1 MTRTTRLAASLL
13 LGLTAIGLVNHNAQA
28 QGDGVGLISDPQG
41 KVFLAESV
49 ITENSA
55 LGQRR
60 VPFGPKYRA
69 YSQYGDGFGWNT
81 EGQTYANVFYPLH
94 LNPFVDLFFV
104 DARAYVAYNTEGIR
118 ARSDDRYGANVGVG
132 YRRYIEEYNTV
143 VGGSIW
149 YDVDGAQ
156 RQTWQQYGASL
167 EAIINGFEIRLNGYA
182 HDGDGVKS
190 VASFFTGSA
199 PRFAGNFIVATR
211 RNIREFS
218 FNAAELEVGGP
229 VPYAQNIGLNAYV
242 GGYWLDNDKADI
254 SRGGVKGRFELF
266 LHEDV
271 QFGMEIRKDDVFG
284 HSMWGSLSV
293 QLPNAPW
300 RVWMRQLLQP
310 RGPQQHL
317 ARQTERRWR
326 IPVRQVVEDEDSPL
340 LNPKDGQPIFVVH
353 VDPNGPA
360 GNGTFESPFNS
371 ASFANNSNVDIIRVL
386 PGNFA
391 PSGGVTLFDCQRL
404 LGAAQ
409 PHFFTSDAGTMLLP
423 GQVAGA
429 DPVISNPL
437 GGPVVRLANV
447 NEVSAVD
454 INGGGTGVGIIGT
467 GIRDF
472 NLNRLDITAST
483 QGIDIRNFAQS
494 GAAFPLG
501 QPNTI
506 TDVNV
511 SGSSF
516 QGVRLSQT
524 DGTSTGV
531 TITRLNASS
540 NMSEG
545 LLFNGLGGSTINA
558 NVTQSIF
565 NSNGDAGLRANA
577 FGAGSNIVLTAAN
590 LTGNSNTTDGLLFD
604 ARLGGN
610 ITANVTSSSFVGNTR
625 NAIRQVLDGGS
636 TMTVTASDIIAN
648 NSGQHGVFT
657 NVLGGST
664 YTGTFTRITA
674 TNNGQSMLALL
685 RDGFNIEVSGGGSSG
700 NMTITDSTSRNT
712 GGGTAQQ
719 NGLRTSVSSTGSLM
733 VVVNGTNNFSNNAVS
748 AFNSAVT
755 DAGSTSTLT
764 VTGTTANSSGV
775 DGFFYNI
782 NGGSFTAN
790 VTNSSFDSSGR
801 NAIRAIGGLS
811 PAVVNVTFDSTSA
824 NMSGAEGVRFEISN
838 AGGGA
843 STFNFTYLPT
853 SPSAILGSG
862 GPFGVHAMFGTNA
875 AMTGTVAFNGITIDG
890 GINDLSA
897 GTSVTVTP

>member
-13 LGLTAIGLVNHNAQA
+13 LGLTAIGLLHRNAQA

-104 DARAYVAYNTEGIR
+104 DARAYVAYNTEGTR

-132 YRRYIEEYNTV
+132 YRRYIESINTI

-167 EAIINGFEIRLNGYA
+167 EAIINGFEVRLNGYA
-182 HDGDGVKS
+182 HDGDGVNG

-199 PRFAGNFIVATR
+199 PRFTGNFIVATR
-211 RNIREFS
+211 RNIREFA

-254 SRGGVKGRFELF
+254 SRGGVKGRVELY

-271 QFGMEIRKDDVFG
+271 QMGMEIRKDDVFG

-300 RVWMRQLLQP
+300 RVWMRQFLQP

-326 IPVRQVVEDEDSPL
+326 IPVRQIVEDEAAPL
-340 LNPKDGQPIFVVH
+340 LNPKDGQPLFVVH
-353 VDPNGPA
+353 VDPNGAA

-371 ASFANNSNVDIIRVL
+371 ASFANNANVDIIRVL

-391 PSGGVTLFDCQRL
+391 PPGGVTLFDCQRL
-404 LGAAQ
+404 LGATQ
-409 PHFFTSDAGTMLLP
+409 SHFFESNAGRLLLP
-423 GQVAGA
+423 GQVVGA

-437 GGPVVRLANV
+437 GGNVVTLANV

-472 NLNRLDITAST
+472 NLNRLDIMAATR
-483 QGIDIRNFAQS
+483 GIDIRNFASS
-494 GAAFPLG
+494 GAAPPNG

-506 TDVNV
+506 SDVNV
-511 SGSSF
+511 TGSTF
-516 QGVRLSQT
+516 NGVRLTQA
-524 DGTSTGV
+524 DGTATSV
-531 TITRLNASS
+531 NVTRLSS
-540 NMSEG
+540 STNGSEG
-545 LLFNGLGGSTINA
+545 LLLLSTGGSTINA
-558 NVTQSIF
+558 TVSNSAF
-565 NSNGDAGLRANA
+565 NANGGSGLRANA
-577 FGAGSNIVLTAAN
+577 FGAMSSVVLTASN
-590 LTGNSNTTDGLLFD
+590 LIGNTNAFDGLLLD

-610 ITANVTSSSFVGNTR
+610 ITATVTNSSFIGNTR

-636 TMTVTASDIIAN
+636 TVTVTASDIIAR
-648 NSGQHGVFT
+648 NSGQHGVFF

-664 YTGTFTRITA
+664 LNATYSRITA
-674 TNNGQSMLALL
+674 TNNGQTMMALL
-685 RDGFNIEVSGGGSSG
+685 RDGFNIEVSGANSSG
-700 NMTITDSTSRNT
+700 NLTITDSTSRNT
-712 GGGTAQQ
+712 AGTTQH
-719 NGLRTSVSSTGSLM
+719 NGLRTLVSSTGSLV
-733 VVVNGTNNFSNNAVS
+733 VVVNGTNDFSNNAVS
-748 AFNSAVT
+748 AFNSVVT

-764 VTGTTANSSGV
+764 VSGTNGNNSGM

-782 NGGSFTAN
+782 NGGAFTAN
-790 VTNSSFDSSGR
+790 VTNSSFNSSGR

-811 PAVVNVTFDSTSA
+811 PAVVNVSFNSTSA
-824 NMSGAEGVRFEISN
+824 NLSGAEGVRFEISN

-843 STFNFTYLPT
+843 SVFNFTYLPT
-853 SPSAILGSG
+853 APSAILGSG

-875 AMTGTVAFNGITIDG
+875 AMTGTVSFNGITIDG

-897 GTSVTVTP
+897 GTGVTVTP